1 MSTIQQLSTDTA
13 PSLSDLIPIWSTG
26 NGDSRKISLTT
37 LQSLLVPTV
46 TSSEKITQYSS
57 PTVTAFSVQVTDS
70 SRSVWLILSPT
81 AVFANGTIILP
92 ALASIVDKQEITVF
106 TTQAVTALTVNTNGA
121 TALGIPSAL
130 SQNGYFTI
138 KFDAVMSIWYRIS

>member
-1 MSTIQQLSTDTA
+1 MSTIQQLNTDTA
-13 PSLSDLIPIWSTG
+13 PSLSDLIPIWSTN

-46 TSSEKITQYSS
+46 TSSEKITQYYS
-57 PTVTAFSVQVTDS
+57 PTVTAFSVQVTNS

-92 ALASIVDKQEITVF
+92 ALANIVDKQEITIF

-121 TALGIPSAL
+121 TALGIPSVLA
-130 SQNGYFTI
+130 QNGYFTI